1 MSLRRSLAS
10 LSLGAGLALACV
22 SLTGCGSALAPT
34 TTTSAAI
41 SVTGNWQ
48 LASAAASATKLAAI
62 SGELTGTSSSITGIL
77 HADASDASNACIAAN
92 APFEVSGSANKANLV
107 TLTGALAN
115 GKITITGTLAA
126 DGQSLVSPTYT
137 VTGGT
142 CAFAAPAA
150 ATAHFYSSISGN
162 YAGSFSDPNGQ
173 VISITA
179 ALTQTPTS
187 DTDGN
192 FQLSGT
198 GTMPNNPCFPTTVS
212 VSNSQVTGG
221 SFNLTYTD
229 ATTQNSVNALGT
241 FSTDGST
248 LTVTQWT
255 LSGPCGSDTGTGLLI
270 KQVAQ

>member
-41 SVTGNWQ
+41 SFTGNWQ
-48 LASAAASATKLAAI
+48 LASAAAS
-62 SGELTGTSSSITGIL
+62 GTSSSITGIL
-77 HADASDASNACIAAN
+77 HADASNACIAAN

-107 TLTGALAN
+107 TLTGPIAN

-126 DGQSLVSPTYT
+126 DGQSLTRPTYT
-137 VTGGT
+137 VTGGS
-142 CAFAAPAA
+142 CAFTAPAA
-150 ATAHFYSSISGN
+150 ATAHVYSSISGN

-198 GTMPNNPCFPTTVS
+198 GPLLPHYRLGLELSGHRRQLQPHLHRRNHPEQCQHPWHLLRRRFHPHRHS
-212 VSNSQVTGG
+212 V
-221 SFNLTYTD
+221 D
-229 ATTQNSVNALGT
+229 ALGP
-241 FSTDGST
+241 
-248 LTVTQWT
+248 LR
-255 LSGPCGSDTGTGLLI
+255 LRHRHRPPH
-270 KQVAQ
+270 

>member
-77 HADASDASNACIAAN
+77 HADASNACIAAN

-107 TLTGALAN
+107 TLTGPIAN

-126 DGQSLVSPTYT
+126 DGQSLTRPTYT
-137 VTGGT
+137 VTGGS
-142 CAFAAPAA
+142 CAFTAPAA
-150 ATAHFYSSISGN
+150 ATAHVYSSISGN

-198 GTMPNNPCFPTTVS
+198 GTMPNNPCFPTIVS

-229 ATTQNSVNALGT
+229 ATTQNSVSTLGT
-241 FSTDGST
+241 FSADGST

>member
-1 MSLRRSLAS
+1 MSLPRSLARLTLSGS
-10 LSLGAGLALACV
+10 LLGLVGCA
-22 SLTGCGSALAPT
+22 TGVDRVPVNAS
-34 TTTSAAI
+34 AI

-48 LASAAASATKLAAI
+48 FASTDTSAAKLAAL
-62 SGELTGTSSSITGIL
+62 SGELTGSSAPNATITGIF
-77 HADASDASNACIAAN
+77 HADSASACV
-92 APFEVSGSANKANLV
+92 APSTAFEVSGSATTASLV
-107 TLTGALAN
+107 TLTGTLAG
-115 GKITITGTLAA
+115 GKITIAGTLAA
-126 DGQSLVSPTYT
+126 DGLSLTNPTYT

-142 CAFAAPAA
+142 CAFTSTAK
-150 ATAHFYSSISGN
+150 ATAHVYSSITGN
-162 YAGSFSDPNGQ
+162 YAGSFSDASGQ

-179 ALTQTPTS
+179 TLTQTPAS

-229 ATTQNSVNALGT
+229 ATTQNSVSTLGT
-241 FSTDGST
+241 FSADGST